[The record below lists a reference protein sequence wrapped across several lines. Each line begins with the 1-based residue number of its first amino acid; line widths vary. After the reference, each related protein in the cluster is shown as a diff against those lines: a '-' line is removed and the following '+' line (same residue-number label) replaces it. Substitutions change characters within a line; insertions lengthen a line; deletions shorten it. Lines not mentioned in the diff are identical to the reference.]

1 MHQIA
6 NLNYMSSNLIKT
18 PFSLFLMFFS
28 PLEQFTIFKLIPIS
42 FFGLDLSITNS
53 TLFAALSCFLA
64 FIFFNFICSNAKLI
78 PTLWQGIAESLFEF
92 VFYNVLSENIKKG
105 GSAYFPIILT
115 IFIYIL
121 SCNLI
126 GMIPYSFT
134 VTSHIV
140 ITLGLA
146 IVAFTGINIIG
157 LSIHGFHFLSLFLPS
172 GAPIALAPLLIP
184 IELVSYSFRVVSL
197 ALRLFAN
204 MMSGHCLLKILAGF
218 AWTMFSAGGI
228 LSVVHLLP
236 LVVIFAIVGLELSIA
251 FLQAYVF
258 SVLLCIYMNDAISLH

>member
-1 MHQIA
+1 MQIW
-6 NLNYMSSNLIKT
+6 NIWVR
-18 PFSLFLMFFS
+18 FSLKLYEKLLMLFS
-28 PLEQFTIFKLIPIS
+28 PLEQFSIFKLIPIS
-42 FFGLDLSITNS
+42 FFGLDLSVTNS
-53 TLFAALSCFLA
+53 TLFAGISCFIS
-64 FIFFNFICSNAKLI
+64 FIFFNFICSNAKLV
-78 PTLWQGIAESLFEF
+78 PSLWQSIAETLFEF

-115 IFIYIL
+115 IFVYIL

-157 LSIHGFHFLSLFLPS
+157 LSIHGFHFFSLFLPG
-172 GAPIALAPLLIP
+172 GAPLALAPLLIP

-218 AWTMFSAGGI
+218 AWTMLSAGGF

-258 SVLLCIYMNDAISLH
+258 SVLLCIYLNDAISLH